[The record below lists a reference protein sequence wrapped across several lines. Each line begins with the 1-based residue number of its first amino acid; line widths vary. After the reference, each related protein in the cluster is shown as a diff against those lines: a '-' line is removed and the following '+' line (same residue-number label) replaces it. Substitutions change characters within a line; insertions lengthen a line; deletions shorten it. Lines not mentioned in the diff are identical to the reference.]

1 MNKVALYGKEYPNR
15 VTMGAMIDFKRDTG
29 KDVNEI
35 GNDVE
40 MLTRFMY
47 CCVRSACRAD
57 KADFALTF
65 EEFADGIDLSEFN
78 SFQSEMTDKNEE
90 TSKKKQKQK
99 A

>member
-40 MLTRFMY
+40 MLTQFMF
-47 CCVRSACRAD
+47 CCIRSACRAD
-57 KADFALTF
+57 KIDFSLTF
-65 EEFADGIDLSEFN
+65 EEFADGIDLSEFT
-78 SFQSEMTDKNEE
+78 SFQNGIADTSEDA
-90 TSKKKQKQK
+90 SKKKTQKK

>member
-1 MNKVALYGKEYPNR
+1 MNKVTLYAKEYPNR

-57 KADFALTF
+57 KADFSLTF

-78 SFQSEMTDKNEE
+78 SFQGEMADNSEGA
-90 TSKKKQKQK
+90 SKKKMKQK